1 MKKFTVAS
9 LFALTA
15 VAASAQTTLYGQ
27 VGVFGDNTKTG
38 AVTTRS
44 MQENFSRLGVSVQ
57 EKVSPSLSVSAVVET
72 SLAADNPTVGGATQL
87 GNRQSTVGLS
97 TKMVSVDL
105 GRRFHSHYL
114 NVSSG
119 DPLSAFYFASGSD
132 IHAARGFRLGEAVM
146 VQVRPMAGVTLA
158 AERTLTGGTEAT
170 VLGASTSLLGVGV
183 GLTHFKQGAEESAGL
198 ALKKTLGGVTLSY
211 TGSDDK
217 GAAPSRGH
225 SVGASMP
232 VGPVQINAFYGRTN
246 TSVSAWNLG
255 VDYNLS
261 KRTSLHAAYRD
272 VDRAGAATDVKQ
284 YVAGV
289 IHRF

>member
-1 MKKFTVAS
+1 MKKFTLAS
-9 LFALTA
+9 LLTLTA
-15 VAASAQTTLYGQ
+15 AAASAQTTLYGQ
-27 VGVFGDNTKTG
+27 VGVFGDSTKTG
-38 AVTTRS
+38 AATART
-44 MQENFSRLGVSVQ
+44 MQENRSRIGLSVQ
-57 EKVSPSLSVSAVVET
+57 EKILPALSVSAVVET
-72 SLAADNPTVGGATQL
+72 SLAADNPTAGGATQL
-87 GNRQSTVGLS
+87 GDRQSTVGLS

-119 DPLSAFYFASGSD
+119 DPFSAFYFASGSD

-146 VQVRPMAGVTLA
+146 VQVRPMKNVTLA
-158 AERTLTGGTEAT
+158 AERTMTGGTEAT
-170 VLGASTSLLGVGV
+170 VLGASTSLMGVGV
-183 GLTHFKQGAEESAGL
+183 GLTHFKQGAEESTGL
-198 ALKKTLGGVTLSY
+198 SLKRSFGNVTLSY

-217 GAAPSRGH
+217 GVVTSRGH

-232 VGPVQINAFYGRTN
+232 VGPVQVSAFYGRTN
-246 TSVSAWNLG
+246 TDVSAWNLG

-272 VDRAGAATDVKQ
+272 VDRAGTGADVKQ